1 MQSRPLPLNHR
12 ASPTAM
18 RLRTRMFVTLLS
30 VCTVLVLTMAVLFQL
45 GFERGLDRFLL
56 ERQQSLLQQWS
67 QDFAEYHAEHGDFA
81 GISLRMMIWS
91 EEDGRNQLPRTL
103 VLLDDERVQLLG
115 PTLPNSE
122 LVLAPV
128 IRDNQTVGWVGLPAG
143 SRHRDTLASNFR
155 DSQIETLIRTILPT
169 LLLALFGTWLLARA
183 LLKPIEQSAALAR
196 RLGDGDYHE
205 KIAENRSDEIGEL
218 MRGMNRLAQSLA
230 QASAA
235 RERWLADIS
244 HELRTPVAV
253 LQGELEALIDGVR
266 PASPD
271 HLRSLHQ
278 EILHLKRLLDDLHDL
293 SLADVGALRYRF
305 AMLDFTA
312 LCGDALE
319 AMRGRFSDHKLTLNI
334 QLPTHPIMLQGDS
347 TRLRQL
353 LDNLLEN
360 SLKYTDPG
368 GRVDVTMQA
377 TDRGARLD
385 IADSAPGVSDADRQ
399 RLFEHLFRVEASRNR
414 QLGGAGLG
422 LALCE
427 RIVSAHRGSI
437 EASASPFGGLQM
449 TVLLDQEA

>member
-1 MQSRPLPLNHR
+1 
-12 ASPTAM
+12 
-18 RLRTRMFVTLLS
+18 
-30 VCTVLVLTMAVLFQL
+30 
-45 GFERGLDRFLL
+45 
-56 ERQQSLLQQWS
+56 
-67 QDFAEYHAEHGDFA
+67 
-81 GISLRMMIWS
+81 
-91 EEDGRNQLPRTL
+91 
-103 VLLDDERVQLLG
+103 
-115 PTLPNSE
+115 
-122 LVLAPV
+122 
-128 IRDNQTVGWVGLPAG
+128 
-143 SRHRDTLASNFR
+143 
-155 DSQIETLIRTILPT
+155 
-169 LLLALFGTWLLARA
+169 LARA